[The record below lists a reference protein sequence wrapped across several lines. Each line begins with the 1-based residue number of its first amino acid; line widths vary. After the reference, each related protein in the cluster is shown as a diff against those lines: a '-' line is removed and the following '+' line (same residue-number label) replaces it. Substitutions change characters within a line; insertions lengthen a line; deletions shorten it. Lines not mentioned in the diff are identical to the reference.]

1 MELTVGPNLFFWKA
15 EDLRAFYKAL
25 EAAPVARVAVG
36 EVVCSKRMPFW
47 EAEIPNIV
55 AGLRAAGKEV
65 ALSTLGLVTLGRER
79 NKTHDLFDL
88 GLPVEIND
96 ISALKHLPENTPF
109 WVGPLVNV
117 YNEGTL
123 GYLARRGA
131 TRICLP
137 PELPLASIATL
148 AKAGKDAGV
157 KVEVWGHGR
166 LPLAISARCYHARL
180 HDRAKDNCQFICGED
195 LDGREVDTLD
205 GQAFLSVNGVQT
217 LSAATGCAAYHT
229 EALKDAGVDSLR
241 LSPQTGDFVGLC
253 AGYADRIAG
262 NITAEAL
269 VAQLLPEAPGGR
281 FADGFF
287 AGPSGSDW
295 SHPVPAGA

>member
-1 MELTVGPNLFFWKA
+1 MDLTVGSNLFFWTADATRKFYA
-15 EDLRAFYKAL
+15 DLAQ
-25 EAAPVARVAVG
+25 APVSRVVVG
-36 EVVCSKRMPFW
+36 EVVCSKRLPFW
-47 EAEIPNIV
+47 EAEIPT
-55 AGLRAAGKEV
+55 ALATLQEAGKDV
-65 ALSTLGLVTLGRER
+65 AISTLGLVTLKRER
-79 NKTHDLFDL
+79 NQTDDIF
-88 GLPVEIND
+88 GMGVPVEIND
-96 ISALKHLPENTPF
+96 ITALKHLPENTPF

-117 YNEGTL
+117 YNEGTVA
-123 GYLARRGA
+123 YLARRGA

-148 AKAGKDAGV
+148 AKAGKEAGV
-157 KVEVWGHGR
+157 KIEVWGHGR

-180 HDRAKDNCQFICGED
+180 NDRAKDNCQFICGED

-229 EALKDAGVDSLR
+229 EALREAGVDSLR
-241 LSPQTGDFVGLC
+241 LSPQTGDFNALC

-262 NITAEAL
+262 NISPEAL

-287 AGPSGSDW
+287 TGPSGSDW
-295 SHPVPAGA
+295 AHPIPA

>member
-1 MELTVGPNLFFWKA
+1 MDLTVGSNLFFWTA
-15 EDLRAFYKAL
+15 EATRKFYADLAQ
-25 EAAPVARVAVG
+25 APVSRVVVG
-36 EVVCSKRMPFW
+36 EVVCSKRLPFW
-47 EAEIPNIV
+47 EAEIPT
-55 AGLRAAGKEV
+55 ALATLQEAGKEV
-65 ALSTLGLVTLGRER
+65 AISTLGLVTLKRER
-79 NKTHDLFDL
+79 NQTDDIF
-88 GLPVEIND
+88 GMGVPVEIND
-96 ISALKHLPENTPF
+96 ITALKHLPENTPF

-117 YNEGTL
+117 YNEGTVA
-123 GYLARRGA
+123 YLARRGA

-148 AKAGKDAGV
+148 AKAGKEAGV
-157 KVEVWGHGR
+157 KIEVWGHGR

-195 LDGREVDTLD
+195 WDGREVDTLD

-229 EALKDAGVDSLR
+229 EALRDAGVDSLR
-241 LSPQTGDFVGLC
+241 LSPQTGDFMGLC
-253 AGYADRIAG
+253 AAYADRIAG
-262 NITAEAL
+262 NITPEAL

-287 AGPSGSDW
+287 TGPSGSDW
-295 SHPVPAGA
+295 AHPIPA